1 MFNQIH
7 LAEIKVGMEA
17 SCSKIITDRDTKLFA
32 EISGDINPLHLDEVF
47 AKNSRYKKRI
57 AHGMHYASFFSSI
70 FGTQI
75 PGSGCVIFEQNFKF
89 RRPVYIGEKVLANV
103 KVIKID
109 IAKKKIFFQTVCKV
123 NTKIVMTGNAGISV
137 P

>member
-57 AHGMHYASFFSSI
+57 AHGMYYASFFSSI

-89 RRPVYIGEKVLANV
+89 RRPVYIGEKVLATV

-109 IAKKKIFFQTVCKV
+109 IVKKKIFFQTVCKV

>member
-1 MFNQIH
+1 MFCQIP
-7 LAEIKVGMEA
+7 LTKIEVGMQA

-32 EISGDINPLHLDEVF
+32 EISGDKNPLHLDEEF

-89 RRPVYIGEKVLANV
+89 KLPVYIGEKVLANV
-103 KVIKID
+103 RVTQVD
-109 IAKKKIFFQTVCKV
+109 IAKKKIFFETICKV
-123 NTKIVMTGNAGISV
+123 NTRIVMKGNVGISV
-137 P
+137 L

>member
-89 RRPVYIGEKVLANV
+89 RRPVYIGEKVLATV

-109 IAKKKIFFQTVCKV
+109 IVKKKIFFETVCKV